1 MEDKDK
7 SSYSQRITI
16 SDIKKMNIDEV
27 YEWIKKDVGI
37 DEEEAIKL
45 KNGKLSG
52 STLLSASRED
62 LKNEFQLLP
71 GAAMD
76 IINRLNEIKNS
87 LGM

>member
-7 SSYSQRITI
+7 SSYSRKITI

-45 KNGKLSG
+45 KNQEING
-52 STLLSASRED
+52 STLLTLTEEN
-62 LKNEFQLLP
+62 LKEVFNLIGPPEKIRNILH
-71 GAAMD
+71 
-76 IINRLNEIKNS
+76 EIKNS